1 MVRLPFRCMSWTL
14 SSPSLLTKIF
24 SRLFHIGQ
32 TPSASNHGTFHC
44 KYIIVTNID
53 LISWNKV
60 NSIKATLFYLLNID
74 LNGVTSQDWTKDARN
89 TDGVLMW
96 VLVHIA
102 TFCYISRF
110 GSLRFCRCQKWV
122 CRWVGG
128 MRQMERERGRG
139 KEARERLE
147 KEDRSDL
154 RHQRY
159 RLGLKM
165 GPNVHCHILLCK
177 PMPDLDSWDWVL
189 SKSDL
194 TCSNLTTGSWETAK

>member
-1 MVRLPFRCMSWTL
+1 MVRLPFWCMSWTL

-24 SRLFHIGQ
+24 SPGCSTLARR
-32 TPSASNHGTFHC
+32 TSASNHGTFHC

-102 TFCYISRF
+102 AFCYISRF

-128 MRQMERERGRG
+128 MRQMERERGR
-139 KEARERLE
+139 EARERLK

-165 GPNVHCHILLCK
+165 CHNVHCPILLCK
-177 PMPDLDSWDWVL
+177 LISDLDFWDSV
-189 SKSDL
+189 D
-194 TCSNLTTGSWETAK
+194 AKNGVRRIRDEG